1 MPLPRTTTTAPLL
14 LAGFDQ
20 LQHLGPEATGATF
33 AIERLEDCLG
43 CLLNVAGLGTEPGPL
58 EKLGGMGE
66 KALAIRTFGCTGV
79 GTPDGGPRTTGD
91 RRRNRQGPRASDGLH
106 V

>member
-1 MPLPRTTTTAPLL
+1 M
-14 LAGFDQ
+14 
-20 LQHLGPEATGATF
+20 QHLGPEATGATF

-43 CLLNVAGLGTEPGPL
+43 RLLNVPGFGTEPGPL
-58 EKLGGMGE
+58 QKLGGVAE
-66 KALAIRTFGCTGV
+66 QALAIRTVGSTGV
-79 GTPDGGPRTTGD
+79 GTPQHGLRATGD